1 MSKVKT
7 NCIKICIKT
16 GNLKLLVLS
25 PCRLSVENSSG
36 GVYFQTLTAWSAS
49 ITPAQWAGYLS
60 ALAADG
66 KYSPQDGGD
75 FGTVI

>member
-1 MSKVKT
+1 MV
-7 NCIKICIKT
+7 
-16 GNLKLLVLS
+16 
-25 PCRLSVENSSG
+25 SV
-36 GVYFQTLTAWSAS
+36 S
-49 ITPAQWAGYLS
+49 ITGTVGGYLS